1 MEQKNVLKIKNHAYI
16 HTHKKNKLNDYH
28 GVYGFGL

>member
-16 HTHKKNKLNDYH
+16 HTHKNKLNDYH
-28 GVYGFGL
+28 GVYGFEL